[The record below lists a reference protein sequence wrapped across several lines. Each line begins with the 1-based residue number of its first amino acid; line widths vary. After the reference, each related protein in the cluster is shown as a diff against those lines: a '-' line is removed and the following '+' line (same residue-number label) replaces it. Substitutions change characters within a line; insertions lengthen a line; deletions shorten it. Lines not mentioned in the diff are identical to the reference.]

1 MKNRWIVASLFVW
14 TLVGAV
20 ALAAY
25 SGRNDAPKPVA
36 ESQSQGH
43 SADDGHNHT
52 PEELEALNAPKSA
65 PPSAGTALQAPKSEK
80 VAPKPKAIRWE
91 TSFENAMRRAKSE
104 GKPIMIDFYTDWCGA
119 CKVLDSDVY
128 TDGSVISQSA
138 NWVSIKINAEKRTD
152 VAAQYG
158 VKAYP
163 TIVFAESTGKPIAI
177 TEGVGGVEHMVE
189 QMQSAYSKWMPD
201 VA

>member
-14 TLVGAV
+14 SLVGAV

-36 ESQSQGH
+36 APAGH
-43 SADDGHNHT
+43 GPDDGHNHSA
-52 PEELEALNAPKSA
+52 EELEKLNAPKSA
-65 PPSAGTALQAPKSEK
+65 PPSAGTALQAPKAAK
-80 VAPKPKAIRWE
+80 VAPKLKEIRWE
-91 TSFENAMRRAKSE
+91 KSFENAMQRAKSE

-138 NWVSIKINAEKRTD
+138 NWISIKINAEKRAD

-163 TIVFAESTGKPIAI
+163 TIIFAESTGKPLSIV
-177 TEGVGGVEHMVE
+177 EGAGDVEYMVQ
-189 QMQSAYSKWMPD
+189 QMQAAYSKWMPD